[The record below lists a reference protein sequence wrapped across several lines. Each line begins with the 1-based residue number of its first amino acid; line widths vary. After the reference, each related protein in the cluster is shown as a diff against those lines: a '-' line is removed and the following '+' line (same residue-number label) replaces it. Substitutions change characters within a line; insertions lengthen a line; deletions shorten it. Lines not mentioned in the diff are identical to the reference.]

1 MDTNLRFSMLNRD
14 LPAAI
19 DRKGKDPMVARE
31 VQYYQENFSKVET
44 VDDLLNDYRLYT
56 FMMKTMGMED
66 MSYAKAMVRKAL
78 IEGTE
83 DPEALANTLSDTR
96 FKELAETFPFNK
108 DGTIKGK
115 MDWTDDTL
123 DEKIV
128 RYTNVPG
135 EEVED
140 VDRLADYFQQKM
152 QKDVIFHVQILAD
165 PALYKVVASAFDVPS
180 EIIDGPKEERI
191 AWFEENIDLDELKKP
206 SELKDTIAKYRDNVE
221 TRAEESTKGIIE
233 RYVQVNFEEDEGE
246 QNEGV
251 RMALNFQRTAGDITS
266 AFDIL
271 GSPALYQVVRT
282 VLGMS
287 DSMVGTDIDR
297 QAAVI
302 NEKFDIEKFQD
313 PEEVDK
319 FIKKFVVLYDG
330 LNGAAGVPTVQLF
343 AANPSAGIS
352 EDVLTVV
359 NALKFG
365 G

>member
-1 MDTNLRFSMLNRD
+1 M
-14 LPAAI
+14 
-19 DRKGKDPMVARE
+19 
-31 VQYYQENFSKVET
+31 
-44 VDDLLNDYRLYT
+44 
-56 FMMKTMGMED
+56 
-66 MSYAKAMVRKAL
+66 
-78 IEGTE
+78 
-83 DPEALANTLSDTR
+83 
-96 FKELAETFPFNK
+96 
-108 DGTIKGK
+108 
-115 MDWTDDTL
+115 
-123 DEKIV
+123 
-128 RYTNVPG
+128 
-135 EEVED
+135 
-140 VDRLADYFQQKM
+140 
-152 QKDVIFHVQILAD
+152 
-165 PALYKVVASAFDVPS
+165 
-180 EIIDGPKEERI
+180 
-191 AWFEENIDLDELKKP
+191 
-206 SELKDTIAKYRDNVE
+206 
-221 TRAEESTKGIIE
+221 
-233 RYVQVNFEEDEGE
+233 NFEEDEGE

-343 AANPSAGIS
+343 AANSSAGIS